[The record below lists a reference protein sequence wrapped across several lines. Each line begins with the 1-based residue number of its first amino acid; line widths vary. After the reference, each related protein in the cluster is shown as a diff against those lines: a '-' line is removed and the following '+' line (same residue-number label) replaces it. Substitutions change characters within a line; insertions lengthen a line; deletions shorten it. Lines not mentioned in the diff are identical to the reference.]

1 MTLSS
6 LVCVGGGTWLPW
18 HPCSGPRTI
27 SGVSPCLPPCM
38 WQGLLFVKVYSRLGG
53 WWATEDYCWSPSAR
67 AVWGQ
72 TRITAS
78 AVHGAGDLDAGLPP
92 ALPMEPSSQPSY
104 YYFWKQQSALRPRF
118 SCPHLPS
125 AGVAGVWCHTWSLC
139 SRGHAAALCLPE
151 AEQ

>member
-1 MTLSS
+1 MYVL
-6 LVCVGGGTWLPW
+6 GGGTWLPW

-27 SGVSPCLPPCM
+27 SGVSPCLPPCL
-38 WQGLLFVKVYSRLGG
+38 WQGLLFAMVSTRLGG
-53 WWATEDYCWSPSAR
+53 WWATEGCLSPSAR

-78 AVHGAGDLDAGLPP
+78 TVHGAGDLDAGLAR

-104 YYFWKQQSALRPRF
+104 YLWKQQSGLKLRF

-125 AGVAGVWCHTWSLC
+125 AGVAGVWRHNPAPVQLRARGCPLP
-139 SRGHAAALCLPE
+139 SRG
-151 AEQ
+151 